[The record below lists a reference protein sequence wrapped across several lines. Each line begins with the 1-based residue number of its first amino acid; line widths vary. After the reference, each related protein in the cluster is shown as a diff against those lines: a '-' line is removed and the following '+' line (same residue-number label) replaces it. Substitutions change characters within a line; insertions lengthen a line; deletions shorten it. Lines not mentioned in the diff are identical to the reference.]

1 MKLIDV
7 LVMIS
12 KGELKE
18 GTKVKC
24 PKNGNESVWVFRIR
38 DGYNRLIDE
47 EEHYYLDPV
56 FFINE
61 EVELIEPEC
70 EHEWAKYSLGRLGG
84 WTEFRRRCK
93 KCGVDEEEPTDNTTE
108 KIEELVADE
117 INGKSLAEA
126 LSIIGGKLN
135 EVIRYINKEE

>member
-18 GTKVKC
+18 GTRIKDLSYNSIWIL
-24 PKNGNESVWVFRIR
+24 KNKYGHNWLV
-38 DGYNRLIDE
+38 DE
-47 EEHYYLDPV
+47 ENICYLDAV
-56 FFINE
+56 YSINN

-70 EHEWAKYSLGRLGG
+70 ISNMEKTS
-84 WTEFRRRCK
+84 
-93 KCGVDEEEPTDNTTE
+93 EPTDNTTE

-135 EVIRYINKEE
+135 EVIRYINKEG